1 MQFAFIFPESFPYPL
16 NTSSLSLNISILYL
30 CRRRFFMSKEQMIK
44 LHFVG
49 GISAGFTSPARD
61 YTGETIDLNELL
73 IRHPSSTFLGFA
85 DGDCLNDIGI
95 YDGDLII
102 CDKSLDLRQGDIAVC
117 YVDGE
122 FTMKRVEFDV
132 KEKVVWLM
140 PANKNGNYKPIKV
153 TEESDA
159 RVWGIVISSIRR
171 LRGGTFK
178 DVWTSRL

>member
-1 MQFAFIFPESFPYPL
+1 
-16 NTSSLSLNISILYL
+16 
-30 CRRRFFMSKEQMIK
+30 MSKEQKIR

-95 YDGDLII
+95 YDGDLIL

-122 FTMKRVEFDV
+122 FTMKRVEFDD
-132 KEKVVWLM
+132 KKKVAWLM

-153 TEESDA
+153 TAESDA
-159 RVWGIVISSIRR
+159 RVWGIVTSSTRS
-171 LRGGTFK
+171 LRGGSFK
-178 DVWTSRL
+178 NVWTRRLQ